1 MKTDWTNPGEV
12 TSLDQARQRLA
23 AEVTDVE
30 SAMALV
36 ASGSAA
42 RVTLGGLRFGD
53 EVATRFRAEAASL
66 GLRLEPIIG
75 PDDAG
80 CDLIVRRLDD

>member
-1 MKTDWTNPGEV
+1 MKTDWANPDDVNSPER
-12 TSLDQARQRLA
+12 ARQRLA
-23 AEVTDVE
+23 AEMTDVE
-30 SAMALV
+30 TAMTLV

-42 RVTLGGLRFGD
+42 SVTLGGLRFGD
-53 EVATRFRAEAASL
+53 EIARRFRAEAVSL

-80 CDLIVRRLDD
+80 CDLVVRRLHE